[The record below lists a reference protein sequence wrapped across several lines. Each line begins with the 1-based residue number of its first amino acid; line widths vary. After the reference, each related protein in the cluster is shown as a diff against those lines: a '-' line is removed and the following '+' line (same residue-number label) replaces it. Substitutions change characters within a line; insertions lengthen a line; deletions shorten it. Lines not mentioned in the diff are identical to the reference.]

1 MPQLSG
7 PSHRSCRT
15 RVAPS
20 RATERPKP
28 RMTNVY
34 PQSLFPRA
42 RRIREDFQLDF
53 SSYRGESARNLS
65 HARSVPPTQCGR
77 SAFVRPLTSVGTTTR
92 PRSSPRPAQGPGAVR
107 HPGAAQG
114 HAAPVLPLSDQRRGV
129 ADRPDPPGGL
139 QPLSQGRPYGAAS
152 SSICR
157 AGASITVKTRGTSWS
172 EGGTGAEPFSRGA
185 VRARGTPLPD
195 QKPARRFER
204 DNHPRARSC
213 DRLARHGEARLES
226 QCRHFARLAYFLK
239 WLHALDG
246 RTPNRCRC
254 GRPRPI

>member
-114 HAAPVLPLSDQRRGV
+114 HAAPVLPLSDQRWQTAQILQAFCSLCRRAGLTARRRAASAGRVHRSRSRRGAQAGAKGEPV
-129 ADRPDPPGGL
+129 PNHFPGVPLERGALHYPTKNQLAALNEITIRGPDPAIVWRVMEKLAWNRNAGI
-139 QPLSQGRPYGAAS
+139 SRAS
-152 SSICR
+152 P
-157 AGASITVKTRGTSWS
+157 T
-172 EGGTGAEPFSRGA
+172 F
-185 VRARGTPLPD
+185 
-195 QKPARRFER
+195 
-204 DNHPRARSC
+204 
-213 DRLARHGEARLES
+213 
-226 QCRHFARLAYFLK
+226 
-239 WLHALDG
+239 
-246 RTPNRCRC
+246 
-254 GRPRPI
+254 